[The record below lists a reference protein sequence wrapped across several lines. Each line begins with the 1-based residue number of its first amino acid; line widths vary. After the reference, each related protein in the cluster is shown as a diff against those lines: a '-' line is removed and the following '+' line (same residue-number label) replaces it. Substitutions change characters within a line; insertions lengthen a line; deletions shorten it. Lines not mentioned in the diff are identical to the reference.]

1 MLSGSVM
8 NVESQG
14 YVNGKKN
21 ETGEGC
27 LPGGKTHF
35 CPQRLKSA
43 PLTTVTKVSV
53 AGFMVYT
60 TVAFQNRGVSELS
73 LSF

>member
-1 MLSGSVM
+1 M

-14 YVNGKKN
+14 YVYEKN

-35 CPQRLKSA
+35 CPQRQKSA
-43 PLTTVTKVSV
+43 PLTTVTKVSWFHGV
-53 AGFMVYT
+53 LLPLKT
-60 TVAFQNRGVSELS
+60 EEHQN
-73 LSF
+73 